1 MKHDKKNITAM
12 VTGMVIG
19 AALAS
24 EAAAGIVAEPTWQK
38 IYVDG
43 RQVSM
48 TAYNIAGNNLRL
60 IDWCRG
66 KPYTFT
72 SDDYSQLVESD
83 RLFARKFDENVNLNI
98 VEMLLEHVKTK

>member
-19 AALAS
+19 AALVS

-48 TAYNIAGNNLRL
+48 TAYNIAGHNYVRLRD
-60 IDWCRG
+60 IG
-66 KPYTFT
+66 QQVGF
-72 SDDYSQLVESD
+72 
-83 RLFARKFDENVNLNI
+83 NVYWGA
-98 VEMLLEHVKTK
+98 TRS

>member
-48 TAYNIAGNNLRL
+48 TAYCSSHQRPPCGAWHRSFDGRRSTDARRAGAGR
-60 IDWCRG
+60 
-66 KPYTFT
+66 
-72 SDDYSQLVESD
+72 
-83 RLFARKFDENVNLNI
+83 
-98 VEMLLEHVKTK
+98 

>member
-48 TAYNIAGNNLRL
+48 TAYNIAGEQLCAAQGYRPAGRL
-60 IDWCRG
+60 QCI
-66 KPYTFT
+66 
-72 SDDYSQLVESD
+72 LV
-83 RLFARKFDENVNLNI
+83 
-98 VEMLLEHVKTK
+98 

>member
-1 MKHDKKNITAM
+1 MKYDKRNITAM

-43 RQVSM
+43 WQVSM
-48 TAYNIAGNNLRL
+48 TAYITLRGT
-60 IDWCRG
+60 IMCGSGISASR
-66 KPYTFT
+66 
-72 SDDYSQLVESD
+72 
-83 RLFARKFDENVNLNI
+83 
-98 VEMLLEHVKTK
+98 

>member
-1 MKHDKKNITAM
+1 MKYDKRNITAM

-19 AALAS
+19 AALVS

-48 TAYNIAGNNLRL
+48 TAYNIAG
-60 IDWCRG
+60 
-66 KPYTFT
+66 
-72 SDDYSQLVESD
+72 S
-83 RLFARKFDENVNLNI
+83 NI
-98 VEMLLEHVKTK
+98 VFICSEISSVCILQCDCYAFCG